1 MSSGMH
7 YNASKEDEDVFNEQE
22 RVSSGGSGDALYVK
36 DICKV
41 MVICLNFANSIKPV
55 GINTEK
61 ELIVLN

>member
-22 RVSSGGSGDALYVK
+22 RVRSGGNGDALYVK

-41 MVICLNFANSIKPV
+41 KVICCLDFAYSTTS
-55 GINTEK
+55 GW
-61 ELIVLN
+61 